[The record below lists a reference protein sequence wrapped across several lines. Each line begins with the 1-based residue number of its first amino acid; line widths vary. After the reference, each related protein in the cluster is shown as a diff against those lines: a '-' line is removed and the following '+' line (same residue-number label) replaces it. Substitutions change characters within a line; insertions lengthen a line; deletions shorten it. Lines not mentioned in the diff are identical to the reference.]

1 MLSFIVKRIFST
13 VITIFVVITLTF
25 FLMRLMPGGP
35 FASERKVSEATLA
48 NLNIKF
54 GLDKPVFNQYTLY
67 LKNLSHGDLGPSMT
81 YEGRSVNSIIAY
93 SFPVSARIGLVAMLF
108 ALLVGVYM
116 GIIAALH
123 QGKWQDKL
131 CMLIATVGITVP
143 SFVIATLFIYVFAV
157 KLHLFNAIGLSSPK
171 DYILPA
177 IALGG
182 SAMAFV
188 ARLGRSALL
197 DVVRQDYI
205 RVARAKGLS
214 KNVVIFKHALRNSLI
229 PIVTYIGPLLAG
241 VLTGSFVIEGLF
253 GIPGMGR
260 EFIAS
265 IGNRDYTV
273 LLGFVVLDATFLIVA
288 NLLVDILYAV
298 IDPRIKIEA

>member
-1 MLSFIVKRIFST
+1 MLNFIVKRLFST
-13 VITIFVVITLTF
+13 VITIFVVITITF

-35 FASERKVSEATLA
+35 FSGEKKLSPQVLA
-48 NLNIKF
+48 NLNKKF
-54 GLDKPVFNQYTLY
+54 GLDKPVVEQYTIY
-67 LKNLSHGDLGPSMT
+67 LKNLTHGELGPSMK
-81 YEGRSVNSIIAY
+81 YEGRTVNAIIGY
-93 SFPVSARIGLVAMLF
+93 SLPVSARLGVVAIAF
-108 ALLVGVYM
+108 AMVVGVYM
-116 GIIAALH
+116 GIVAALN
-123 QGKWQDKL
+123 QGKWPDKL
-131 CMLIATVGITVP
+131 CMFIATIGITVP
-143 SFVIATLFIYVFAV
+143 SFVIATLLIYVFAV
-157 KLHLFNAIGLSSPK
+157 KYHILNAIGLKSPK

-177 IALGG
+177 IALGA
-182 SAMAFV
+182 SSMAFV

-214 KNVVIFKHALRNSLI
+214 KNIVIYKHALRNSLI

-260 EFIAS
+260 EFISS

-273 LLGFVVLDATFLIVA
+273 LLGFVILDATFLIVA
-288 NLLVDILYAV
+288 NFAVDILYAV